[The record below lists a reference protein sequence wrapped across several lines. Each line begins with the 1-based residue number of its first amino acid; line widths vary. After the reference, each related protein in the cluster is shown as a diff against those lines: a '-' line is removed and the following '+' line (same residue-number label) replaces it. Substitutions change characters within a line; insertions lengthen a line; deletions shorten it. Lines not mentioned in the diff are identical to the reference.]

1 MYTFF
6 LFANL
11 MFDSDSVLNYSNL
24 IFIYI
29 YLYIFKLNVLNYV
42 HGEQIILYPL
52 VIITKYTNIK
62 MLSICIDFN
71 FNLT

>member
-1 MYTFF
+1 
-6 LFANL
+6 